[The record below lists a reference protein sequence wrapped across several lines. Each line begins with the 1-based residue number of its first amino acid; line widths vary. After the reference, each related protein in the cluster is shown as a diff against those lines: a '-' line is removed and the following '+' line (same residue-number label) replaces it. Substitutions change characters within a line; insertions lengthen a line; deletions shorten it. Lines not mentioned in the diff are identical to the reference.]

1 MPQRRNPALL
11 NCSSTL
17 TNRKKWR
24 RRGRGSGL
32 TDAMYQ
38 VRFLSTTGNSNL
50 LDYCSSFSWLAD
62 QNIRGEL
69 CADCSLSCHST
80 VTSHPVS
87 ESEGGQHRRCL
98 FGGIYGTIRPTVVNV
113 ASHIKNNLKLNIV
126 LSTPVPIMRSAE
138 LQLPM
143 SLFNNAFK
151 FSPKFVNNSSHIR
164 SSFGVT
170 LFLSIGTTRRYL
182 TAMQ

>member
-1 MPQRRNPALL
+1 MCGLFTELPFDRDVASCFRVRRWTAQ
-11 NCSSTL
+11 T
-17 TNRKKWR
+17 
-24 RRGRGSGL
+24 
-32 TDAMYQ
+32 MF
-38 VRFLSTTGNSNL
+38 VRWNL
-50 LDYCSSFSWLAD
+50 W
-62 QNIRGEL
+62 
-69 CADCSLSCHST
+69 
-80 VTSHPVS
+80 
-87 ESEGGQHRRCL
+87 
-98 FGGIYGTIRPTVVNV
+98 PTVVNV
-113 ASHIKNNLKLNIV
+113 PVTVSHIKNNLKLNIV
-126 LSTPVPIMRSAE
+126 LSTPAPIMRSGE